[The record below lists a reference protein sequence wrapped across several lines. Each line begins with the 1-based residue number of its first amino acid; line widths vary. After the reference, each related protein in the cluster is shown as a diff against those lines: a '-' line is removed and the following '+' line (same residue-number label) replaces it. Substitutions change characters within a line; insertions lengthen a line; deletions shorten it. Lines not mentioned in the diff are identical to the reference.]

1 MQKSLVIFS
10 VDDIHAGLL
19 HKEMINFKYF
29 MTQTAYCEPAQKV
42 NGFGKESFDWQSSK
56 WPAVCWIITA
66 AVCKDVCMI
75 SSHYLFYV

>member
-19 HKEMINFKYF
+19 HKEIINFKYS

-42 NGFGKESFDWQSSK
+42 NGFGREGFDWQSSK
-56 WPAVCWIITA
+56 
-66 AVCKDVCMI
+66 
-75 SSHYLFYV
+75 